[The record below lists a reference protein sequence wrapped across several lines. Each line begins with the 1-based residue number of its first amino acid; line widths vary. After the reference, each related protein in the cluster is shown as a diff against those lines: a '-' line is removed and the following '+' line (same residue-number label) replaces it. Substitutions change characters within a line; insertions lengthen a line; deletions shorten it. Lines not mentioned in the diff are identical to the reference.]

1 VIAKKEKTLIGWREL
16 ISFPEWGVKDIRA
29 KTDTGAKSSAIDV
42 ASIEELGH
50 NRVEF
55 DVIIHNKHRDRHK
68 RVQCK
73 ISRRSRVRSSN
84 GKVEERLFVMTTLR
98 IGEVEKE
105 VEVGLVC
112 RKNMLCRA
120 LIGRST
126 LQGTFIIDP
135 EKKYLQSKKKKL
147 KKAVKQ
153 LTGQT
158 ANSARSTTTTTAAT
172 SITQAKSAK

>member
-1 VIAKKEKTLIGWREL
+1 MIGWREL
-16 ISFPEWGVKDIRA
+16 ISFPDWHVKDIRA

-42 ASIEELGH
+42 ASITELGRG
-50 NRVEF
+50 RVEF

-68 RVQCK
+68 RIQSK

-84 GKVEERLFVMTTLR
+84 GKTEERLFVMTTIK
-98 IGEVEKE
+98 IGKVEKE

-126 LQGTFIIDP
+126 LEGSFIIDP
-135 EKKYLQSKKKKL
+135 EKKYLQRTKKKIKE
-147 KKAVKQ
+147 
-153 LTGQT
+153 
-158 ANSARSTTTTTAAT
+158 S
-172 SITQAKSAK
+172 